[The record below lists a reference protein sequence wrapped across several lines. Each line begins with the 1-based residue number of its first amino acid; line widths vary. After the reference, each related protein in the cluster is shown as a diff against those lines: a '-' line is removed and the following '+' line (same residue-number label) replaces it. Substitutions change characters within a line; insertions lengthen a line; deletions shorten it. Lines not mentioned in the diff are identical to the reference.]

1 MNALLQ
7 RPEVYGDTL
16 EHENHEETYDV
27 YNTARRHI
35 QARR

>member
-1 MNALLQ
+1 LNVPLQ

-16 EHENHEETYDV
+16 EDENQEEACYVD
-27 YNTARRHI
+27 NIARRHI